1 MLLLTLY
8 SVQPTQSVICPQ
20 RQSGLV
26 ILNVWVWAKDNSKC
40 WVLGRGYFLSCCLH
54 PPHCIHAMWGMDP
67 KMILTT
73 EVIPNPGTT
82 PKQTLKWSKFF
93 FRVLNPKRSQWI
105 KKYIIIIVINGIM
118 DCSVVKETIKSSY
131 FGPCKKLICG
141 FSGKSGDHFAGRI
154 IPWLICKKFLY
165 HLYNERGLL
174 TGFLFFAEGNKRKME
189 CIQEWFLDHI
199 QVIDSLPI
207 MILLIGRYMA

>member
-154 IPWLICKKFLY
+154 IPWLICKTFLY
-165 HLYNERGLL
+165 HLYNERGL
-174 TGFLFFAEGNKRKME
+174 
-189 CIQEWFLDHI
+189 FLDFFF
-199 QVIDSLPI
+199 
-207 MILLIGRYMA
+207 LLKGIKERWNAFKNGFWTIYRW

>member
-26 ILNVWVWAKDNSKC
+26 ILNVWVWAKDNTKC
-40 WVLGRGYFLSCCLH
+40 WVLGRGYFLSCCLR
-54 PPHCIHAMWGMDP
+54 PPHCIHAFCSTI

-118 DCSVVKETIKSSY
+118 DSSVVKETIKSSY

-154 IPWLICKKFLY
+154 IPWLICKTFLY
-165 HLYNERGLL
+165 HLYNERGL
-174 TGFLFFAEGNKRKME
+174 
-189 CIQEWFLDHI
+189 FLDFFFCW
-199 QVIDSLPI
+199 
-207 MILLIGRYMA
+207 RE

>member
-1 MLLLTLY
+1 MSGYEPRTI
-8 SVQPTQSVICPQ
+8 QSVEFL
-20 RQSGLV
+20 GMV
-26 ILNVWVWAKDNSKC
+26 ISSHVASI
-40 WVLGRGYFLSCCLH
+40 
-54 PPHCIHAMWGMDP
+54 PHIAFMHSAQP
-67 KMILTT
+67 
-73 EVIPNPGTT
+73 
-82 PKQTLKWSKFF
+82 LKWSWPLKSSPILGQNPNRPWNDPNF
-93 FRVLNPKRSQWI
+93 FRVLNRKRSQWI

-118 DCSVVKETIKSSY
+118 DCSVVRETIKLSY
-131 FGPCKKLICG
+131 FGPCKKLSYG

-154 IPWLICKKFLY
+154 IPWLICKTFLY

-207 MILLIGRYMA
+207 MILLIVRYMA

>member
-8 SVQPTQSVICPQ
+8 SVQPTQSVICLQ

-54 PPHCIHAMWGMDP
+54 LPHCIHAFCSTIR
-67 KMILTT
+67 MILLKSSP
-73 EVIPNPGTT
+73 ILGLHPNRPWND
-82 PKQTLKWSKFF
+82 PNF

-105 KKYIIIIVINGIM
+105 KKYIIIVVINGII

-131 FGPCKKLICG
+131 FGPCKKLIYV

-154 IPWLICKKFLY
+154 IPWLICKTFLY
-165 HLYNERGLL
+165 HLYDERGLL

>member
-141 FSGKSGDHFAGRI
+141 FSVKSGDHFAGRI
-154 IPWLICKKFLY
+154 IPWLICKTFLY
-165 HLYNERGLL
+165 HLYDGRGLL
-174 TGFLFFAEGNKRKME
+174 TGFFFFA
-189 CIQEWFLDHI
+189 
-199 QVIDSLPI
+199 
-207 MILLIGRYMA
+207 